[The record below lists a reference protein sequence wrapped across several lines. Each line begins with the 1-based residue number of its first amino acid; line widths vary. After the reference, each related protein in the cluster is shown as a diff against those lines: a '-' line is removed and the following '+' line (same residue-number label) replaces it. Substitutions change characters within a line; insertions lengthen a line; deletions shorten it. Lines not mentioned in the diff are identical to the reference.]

1 MKSLEEIENAVC
13 EVFEITNE
21 FIHQKS
27 RAKKRPI
34 YRLLICYISRSY
46 NARKITFQKLGD
58 YFMLTNSNIQHGIA
72 VVKNEID
79 TNQEFKRKVKEVLDK
94 LEPRSEK
101 ENAKSSLI
109 IEIFN
114 LHFDGKIS
122 TEEFNSINNLIEKL

>member
-13 EVFEITNE
+13 EVFEITHE
-21 FIHQKS
+21 FIHEKS

-58 YFMLTNSNIQHGIA
+58 YFMLTNSNIQQGIA

-79 TNQEFKRKVKEVLDK
+79 TNQEFKRKVKEVFGK

-101 ENAKSSLI
+101 ENAKSRLI

-114 LHFDGKIS
+114 LHFDEKIS

>member
-1 MKSLEEIENAVC
+1 MKSLEEIENAVS
-13 EVFEITNE
+13 EVFEITPE

-34 YRLLICYISRSY
+34 YRLLICYISRLL
-46 NARKITFQKLGD
+46 NNKKITFQKLGD
-58 YFMLTNSNIQHGIA
+58 YFMLTNSNIKQGID

>member
-34 YRLLICYISRSY
+34 YRFLICYISRLL
-46 NARKITFQKLGD
+46 NNKKITFQKLGD
-58 YFMLTNSNIQHGIA
+58 YFMLTNSNIKHGID